1 MYNNLILYRNEL
13 KNKLIPKY
21 KLIGIVSSLLLSK
34 EIFQKN
40 TDIDVF
46 VKEVFSIE
54 LKPYLLKSRTLTVTK
69 ISKLIFSIE
78 DDRSYKNK
86 LYSFVQK
93 CIDSMVDLDKKKK
106 NQLDRWFNQWNTI

>member
-34 EIFQKN
+34 EIFKKN
-40 TDIDVF
+40 TEIYDF

-54 LKPYLLKSRTLTVTK
+54 LKPYLLKSRTLTVAK

-78 DDRSYKNK
+78 DDKSYKNK
-86 LYSFVQK
+86 LYQFIQQ
-93 CIDSMVDLDKKKK
+93 CIDTMPDPDKTKK
-106 NQLDRWFNQWNTI
+106 NQFDGWFNQ